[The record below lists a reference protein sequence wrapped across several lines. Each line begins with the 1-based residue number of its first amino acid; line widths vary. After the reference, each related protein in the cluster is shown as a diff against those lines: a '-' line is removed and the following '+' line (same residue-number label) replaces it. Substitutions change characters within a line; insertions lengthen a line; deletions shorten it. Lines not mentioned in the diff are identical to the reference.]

1 MAFGRSAGPPPLPA
15 GAGPLQTTASGLQY
29 HEIVVGGGAQ
39 PEQYQKVSVHYTGWL
54 EDGKKFDSSLDRRE
68 PFAFT
73 LGARQV
79 IAGWDE
85 GVASMRVGGK
95 RRLLIPPELGYGVRG
110 AGGVIPPNARLIFD
124 VELLGAK

>member
-1 MAFGRSAGPPPLPA
+1 MALGGSSGAPPLPPGA
-15 GAGPLQTTASGLQY
+15 GAVQTTASGLQY
-29 HEIVVGGGAQ
+29 HEIAEGSGAEPQ
-39 PEQYQKVSVHYTGWL
+39 QYQKVSVHYTGWL
-54 EDGKKFDSSLDRRE
+54 EDGKKFDSSHDRRE
-68 PFAFT
+68 PFSFT
-73 LGARQV
+73 LGVRQV

-85 GVASMRVGGK
+85 GVATMRVGGK